1 MYFVGIDLGTTNTVV
16 AFAPIHTP
24 IGAQKEHNANLNAN
38 QSQIF
43 HIEQLVAPGEVAK
56 RPMLPS
62 FRYHPAPGEI
72 HASDCALPW
81 GEQTHRIDGD
91 LPHVIIGEWAREL
104 GAKTQGRQVVSAKS
118 WLSHHQVD
126 RQAAILP
133 WGGADD
139 KAKVSPILASASYL
153 AYIKHAWNHEH
164 PNAPLE
170 KQQVVITVPAS
181 FDEDARAY
189 TVEAAKRAGLPDIVL
204 LEEPQAVVYDWY
216 TRHEQHAEQQLEK
229 VRLLIV
235 CDVGGGTT
243 DLSLIKVRI
252 DKKTGLTL
260 ERIGVGDHLMLGG
273 DNIDLALAT
282 LAEQRLGKK
291 KLSAAQF
298 SQVIQQSRQV
308 KERLLSDVRIASAS
322 VTVMGGGSQLIGGAL
337 RCEFTREEVEQ
348 IALNGFM
355 PIVPF
360 DEPPKKR
367 RSAVVEFGLPYAA
380 DPAISKHLAA
390 FLMHHQNACRDALF
404 DANAPSPATD
414 STPATDNTSA
424 TDNTP
429 AIPEAILYNGG
440 LFNNDLMCERTQELF
455 AHWNSGH
462 KLHKLSNTHPHLAVA
477 FGAVAYAKA
486 RHSNTLTIGGGAA
499 RSYFMVLDN
508 HDTQTTQTQA
518 VSILPKGCEE
528 EHVCEIQ
535 EKTFLLTVG
544 QPVKFSLLTSTQD
557 RQDALGD
564 IIIPGDEF
572 SALPP
577 LIIVIPP
584 EKAGDKGQQE
594 VYLSCQLSAVG
605 TIQVACV
612 SASNPAQRWQLEFET
627 RKTTQHMSQHVA
639 LPQGFAK
646 ADTLL
651 TQVFGKLSKT
661 AKKALAET
669 PNHVPVTPKN
679 CRRELE
685 KVLGEREK
693 WDGNLSRA
701 LFDILLTLKKGR
713 RRSAAHERLWFNLA
727 GYCLRP
733 GFGDAA
739 DAWRIDEIWPMY
751 HDFISFEKETQ
762 SWVEWWTF
770 WRRIA
775 GGLNTEQQTEV
786 FEGIT
791 PYADP
796 QYLKNRKVQ
805 SEAKLVSYDEMV
817 RLMGSLERVEPEQ
830 KAETIE
836 HFFERF
842 TLTNEP
848 DISWWAIARMGTRVP
863 FYASA
868 HFCMSKHQAETYIQ
882 KILEKELPKNAPQI
896 FTAIMLARLSGD
908 RARDI
913 DSALRQKLIQQLEN
927 TNVPQAWLNMLH
939 NVDVLDDENIELVF
953 GESLPLGLQLSV

>member
-1 MYFVGIDLGTTNTVV
+1 MAKKKTMYFVGIDLGTTNTVV
-16 AFAPIHTP
+16 AFAPI
-24 IGAQKEHNANLNAN
+24 QKNADAN

-43 HIEQLVAPGEVAK
+43 PIEQLVAPGEVAK

-72 HASDCALPW
+72 NASDCTLPW
-81 GEQTHRIDGD
+81 DEQAHRIDGD

-139 KAKVSPILASASYL
+139 QAKVSPILASASYL

-170 KQQVVITVPAS
+170 KQHVVITVPAS

-189 TVEAAKRAGLPDIVL
+189 TVEAAKRAGLPNIIL

-216 TRHEQHAEQQLEK
+216 ARHEKEAEKQLEK

-243 DLSLIKVRI
+243 DLSLIKVRT
-252 DKKTGLTL
+252 DKDAGLTL

-308 KERLLSDVRIASAS
+308 KERLLSDVNIASAS

-360 DEPPKKR
+360 DESPKKR

-390 FLMHHQNACRDALF
+390 FLSHHQDACRDALLN
-404 DANAPSPATD
+404 AN
-414 STPATDNTSA
+414 TPNDHQA
-424 TDNTP
+424 DNTP
-429 AIPEAILYNGG
+429 AIPDAILYNGG
-440 LFNNDLMCERTQELF
+440 LFNNELMSERTQELF

-462 KLHKLSNTHPHLAVA
+462 ALHKLNNAHPHLAVA

-486 RHSNTLTIGGGAA
+486 RHTNTLKIGGGAA

-508 HDTQTTQTQA
+508 NDTNTKTTETQA

-557 RQDALGD
+557 QPYALGD
-564 IIIPGDEF
+564 IITPGHEF

-612 SASNPAQRWQLEFET
+612 SANNPAQRWQLEFET
-627 RKTTQHMSQHVA
+627 RKATHGMSQHMA

-646 ADTLL
+646 AETLL

-661 AKKALAET
+661 AKQALADT

-685 KVLGEREK
+685 QVLGEREK
-693 WDGNLSRA
+693 WDGHLSRA
-701 LFDILLTLKKGR
+701 LFDILLKLKKGR

-733 GFGDAA
+733 GFGDPA
-739 DAWRIDEIWPMY
+739 DAWRIDEVWPMY

-805 SEAKLVSYDEMV
+805 AEAKLVSYDDMV
-817 RLMGSLERVEPEQ
+817 RLIGSLERVEPEQ
-830 KAETIE
+830 KIETIE

-848 DISWWAIARMGTRVP
+848 DISWWAIARMGTRAP

-868 HFCMSKHQAETYIQ
+868 HFCINKQKAERYIQ
-882 KILEKELPKNAPQI
+882 KILENPLPKNAPQI

-913 DSALRQKLIQQLEN
+913 DSSLRQKLIQQLDN
-927 TNVPQAWLNMLH
+927 SHVPPAWLNMLH
-939 NVDVLDDENIELVF
+939 HVDIEDNTNIEFVF
-953 GESLPLGLQLSV
+953 GESLPLGLQLAL